1 MQLSPSGTITFL
13 FTDIEGSTARWEAYG
28 SDMQAAV
35 VKHDRAMREVFEQH
49 GGYVFKTV
57 GDAFC
62 VAFHTAPEAL
72 AAAVEAQRSLTAM
85 DHSAIDGITVRMA
98 LHSGHADERDGDYF
112 GPTVNRVARLM
123 SIGHG
128 GQILVSAAARAL
140 FQTALPAGISLVAL
154 GSHRLKDLAHPED
167 VWQVAAPDLA
177 VKFPALTSLDS
188 LPNNLPNQL
197 TSFHGREQ
205 ELEELRALLK
215 ANRLVTLA
223 GCGGIGKTRLALQMG
238 ADLLEQFPDGV
249 WLADLESLR
258 WPELA
263 SSAISKA
270 LNVGQSQDRAADES
284 VIVALQ
290 RRHMLIILDNCEH
303 VMADVAKLADDIL
316 RHCAK
321 VHILATSRQPLNL
334 SGEQVV
340 RMEPLPLPDPR
351 LELQPGDVTSY
362 PALTLFMDRAR
373 AVNKNFALADADDA
387 FMVAQICHH
396 LDGLPLAIELAAAR
410 MKVLNLNS
418 LSQRLSDRFGLLSG
432 GSRTAQPRQRTLTG
446 LIDWSYELLT
456 PQEQAV
462 FCRLSVFAGGFGL
475 DAAENVGADDSMDG
489 MDVLDVLSSLT
500 DKSLVVA
507 NTARR
512 NERYHMLESLR
523 AYAMEKLNLT
533 SEVRERV
540 QRQHADY
547 FQKTAELAGESF
559 GTKPDASWLLDVEPE
574 IDNFRVALNWA
585 FGAGENA
592 LLGSIIAGSLEH
604 LWSEG
609 GLEAEGRK
617 WISEAQSR
625 LDETAHPRV
634 AARLWRALAGLT
646 SGKRSY
652 EAAQRACAL
661 SEAAG
666 EERGL
671 AYAMY
676 VLATS
681 LQDAGKLDEA
691 QALNERVYQWFNQY
705 GDKRNVAACL
715 RQQANVLEKQG
726 DMAGARKLYE
736 RALAV
741 FKALDAQSDSAIVFA
756 NLARL
761 AFREG
766 NALEALSDVDRAI
779 EFASNARNA
788 THLAAYHIDSAVYR
802 IALGNFDVA
811 RKEALDGL
819 HWAREAKN
827 DVEVVAAI
835 EHLALVTA
843 LKKQAQQAARLFG
856 YADAKY
862 KQLEEAR
869 TEANAWSMDKLM
881 IALRDELGEPEIRAF
896 SAEGAAWSDEQAVR
910 EALKV

>member
-1 MQLSPSGTITFL
+1 
-13 FTDIEGSTARWEAYG
+13 
-28 SDMQAAV
+28 
-35 VKHDRAMREVFEQH
+35 
-49 GGYVFKTV
+49 
-57 GDAFC
+57 
-62 VAFHTAPEAL
+62 
-72 AAAVEAQRSLTAM
+72 
-85 DHSAIDGITVRMA
+85 
-98 LHSGHADERDGDYF
+98 
-112 GPTVNRVARLM
+112 
-123 SIGHG
+123 
-128 GQILVSAAARAL
+128 
-140 FQTALPAGISLVAL
+140 
-154 GSHRLKDLAHPED
+154 
-167 VWQVAAPDLA
+167 
-177 VKFPALTSLDS
+177 
-188 LPNNLPNQL
+188 
-197 TSFHGREQ
+197 
-205 ELEELRALLK
+205 
-215 ANRLVTLA
+215 
-223 GCGGIGKTRLALQMG
+223 
-238 ADLLEQFPDGV
+238 
-249 WLADLESLR
+249 
-258 WPELA
+258 
-263 SSAISKA
+263 
-270 LNVGQSQDRAADES
+270 
-284 VIVALQ
+284 
-290 RRHMLIILDNCEH
+290 
-303 VMADVAKLADDIL
+303 
-316 RHCAK
+316 
-321 VHILATSRQPLNL
+321 
-334 SGEQVV
+334 
-340 RMEPLPLPDPR
+340 
-351 LELQPGDVTSY
+351 
-362 PALTLFMDRAR
+362 
-373 AVNKNFALADADDA
+373 
-387 FMVAQICHH
+387 
-396 LDGLPLAIELAAAR
+396 
-410 MKVLNLNS
+410 
-418 LSQRLSDRFGLLSG
+418 
-432 GSRTAQPRQRTLTG
+432 TAQPRQRTLTG

-475 DAAENVGADDSMDG
+475 DAAESVGADDSMDG

-512 NERYHMLESLR
+512 SERYHMLESLR

-533 SEVRERV
+533 PEVRERV
-540 QRQHADY
+540 QQQHAEY

-676 VLATS
+676 VLAAS

-715 RQQANVLEKQG
+715 RQQANVLQKQG

-741 FKALDAQSDSAIVFA
+741 FKALDAQSDSGIVFA

-869 TEANAWSMDKLM
+869 TEANAWSVDKLM